1 MQRGKQGDPGYDVVM
16 KVVSVNTSA
25 GGIPKL
31 PREKLH
37 VSTAGLDGDGHDHE
51 SHRKPTQAVCMI
63 DLEILESMT
72 GEGYDLA
79 PGALGE
85 NLTLEGARIQMC
97 ALGDRVCFSSGL
109 ELEITKVRTPCYVL
123 DSISPELKRILWN
136 RSGMYGKV
144 LVEGS
149 ITTGDTLTIERAG
162 SGERPALRE
171 VPAGST
177 DGATLLPWS

>member
-1 MQRGKQGDPGYDVVM
+1 M
-16 KVVSVNTSA
+16 KVVSVNTSP

-31 PREKLH
+31 PREELH
-37 VSTAGLDGDGHDHE
+37 VSTSGLDGDGHDHE

-72 GEGYDLA
+72 GEGHDLP

-97 ALGDRVCFSSGL
+97 ALGDRVRFSSGL

-123 DSISPELKRILWN
+123 DSISPELKHILWN

-144 LVEGS
+144 LVEG
-149 ITTGDTLTIERAG
+149 TVAAGDTLSIDPVGT
-162 SGERPALRE
+162 GERPAVRE
-171 VPAGST
+171 VPEGST
-177 DGATLLPWS
+177 DGAKMLPWS